1 MEYIIHIFIIENI
14 ENIERIQGE
23 YKSLLIISP
32 LTNFVEPID
41 TTPTLNIKYSHN

>member
-14 ENIERIQGE
+14 ENIERIQRE

-32 LTNFVEPID
+32 LTNFVEPVD
-41 TTPTLNIKYSHN
+41 TTLNIKYSHN